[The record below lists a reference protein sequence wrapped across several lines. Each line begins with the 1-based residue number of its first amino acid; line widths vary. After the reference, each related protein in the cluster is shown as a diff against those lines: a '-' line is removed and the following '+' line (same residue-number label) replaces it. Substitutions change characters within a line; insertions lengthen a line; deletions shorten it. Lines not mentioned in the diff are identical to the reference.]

1 MTKRVLPL
9 VIMGQPVPVAL
20 IGQAL
25 VWASQQ
31 GGAHS
36 GIAKNGALMVSHKTE
51 RTI

>member
-9 VIMGQPVPVAL
+9 VIMGQPSPVAL

-25 VWASQQ
+25 VWSSQQ
-31 GGAHS
+31 GGMHS
-36 GIAKNGALMVSHKTE
+36 DVAKKGALMVSHKTE